1 MNTVSH
7 KYRQSA
13 LLLLTAA
20 IWGSAF
26 VAQQTGMDYVG
37 PFTFN
42 AARSLLG
49 GLALLPLIAFFS
61 SREKRS
67 SAQQASA
74 DHTAD
79 RKTLWT
85 GGILCGI
92 VLFAASTLQQVG
104 IQYTTVGKAGF
115 ITAQF
120 FTCYFFI
127 FGWKIQLARY
137 AKINAADVPTAPA
150 FNPPWNNPKK
160 PLSFTASF
168 TPWNSRCPNPS
179 SGTDAPAPA
188 YSANGS

>member
-42 AARSLLG
+42 AARNLLG
-49 GLALLPLIAFFS
+49 GLTLLPLIVFFS
-61 SREKRS
+61 SCKKRTLPPDAS
-67 SAQQASA
+67 SENGTQS
-74 DHTAD
+74 
-79 RKTLWT
+79 KTLWA

-92 VLFAASTLQQVG
+92 ALFAASALQQIG

-115 ITAQF
+115 ITALYIVPVPPK
-120 FTCYFFI
+120 TSTTE
-127 FGWKIQLARY
+127 GLARSSHCRCRS
-137 AKINAADVPTAPA
+137 
-150 FNPPWNNPKK
+150 
-160 PLSFTASF
+160 LSALHDRRILLFAEGRSSCACLC
-168 TPWNSRCPNPS
+168 SRIYHTYS
-179 SGTDAPAPA
+179 S
-188 YSANGS
+188 Y

>member
-42 AARSLLG
+42 AARNLLG
-49 GLALLPLIAFFS
+49 GLTLLPLIVFFS
-61 SREKRS
+61 SCKKRTLPPDAS
-67 SAQQASA
+67 SENGTQS
-74 DHTAD
+74 
-79 RKTLWT
+79 KTLWA

-92 VLFAASTLQQVG
+92 ALFAASALQQIG

-115 ITAQF
+115 ITALYIVLVSGLRPVPPK
-120 FTCYFFI
+120 TSTTE
-127 FGWKIQLARY
+127 GLARSSHCRCRS
-137 AKINAADVPTAPA
+137 
-150 FNPPWNNPKK
+150 
-160 PLSFTASF
+160 LSALHDRRILLFAEGRSSCACLC
-168 TPWNSRCPNPS
+168 SRIYHTYS
-179 SGTDAPAPA
+179 S
-188 YSANGS
+188 Y

>member
-42 AARSLLG
+42 AARNLLG
-49 GLALLPLIAFFS
+49 GLTLLPLIVFFS
-61 SREKRS
+61 SRKKRTLPPDAS
-67 SAQQASA
+67 SGNGTQS
-74 DHTAD
+74 
-79 RKTLWT
+79 KTLWA

-92 VLFAASTLQQVG
+92 ALFAASTLQQIG

-115 ITAQF
+115 ITALYIVLVPVCGLFLRKRVQPKV
-120 FTCYFFI
+120 
-127 FGWKIQLARY
+127 WLAVLIAVAGLY
-137 AKINAADVPTAPA
+137 LLCMTDG
-150 FNPPWNNPKK
+150 
-160 PLSFTASF
+160 SFS
-168 TPWNSRCPNPS
+168 
-179 SGTDAPAPA
+179 
-188 YSANGS
+188 

>member
-42 AARSLLG
+42 AARNLLG
-49 GLALLPLIAFFS
+49 GLTLLPLIVFFS
-61 SREKRS
+61 SRKKRTLPPDAS
-67 SAQQASA
+67 SENGTQP
-74 DHTAD
+74 
-79 RKTLWT
+79 KTLWA

-92 VLFAASTLQQVG
+92 ALFVASTLQQIG

-115 ITAQF
+115 ITALYIVLVPVCGLF
-120 FTCYFFI
+120 LRKRSSHCRCRSLSALHDRRILLFAEGRSSCAC
-127 FGWKIQLARY
+127 LCARIY
-137 AKINAADVPTAPA
+137 RTY
-150 FNPPWNNPKK
+150 
-160 PLSFTASF
+160 
-168 TPWNSRCPNPS
+168 
-179 SGTDAPAPA
+179 SGH
-188 YSANGS
+188 

>member
-42 AARSLLG
+42 AARNLLG
-49 GLALLPLIAFFS
+49 GLTLLPLIVFFS
-61 SREKRS
+61 SRKKRTLPPDAS
-67 SAQQASA
+67 SENGTQP
-74 DHTAD
+74 
-79 RKTLWT
+79 KTLWA

-92 VLFAASTLQQVG
+92 ALFVASTLQQIG

-115 ITAQF
+115 ITALTSYLFRSAACSSENEYSRRSGSQF
-120 FTCYFFI
+120 S
-127 FGWKIQLARY
+127 L
-137 AKINAADVPTAPA
+137 
-150 FNPPWNNPKK
+150 
-160 PLSFTASF
+160 
-168 TPWNSRCPNPS
+168 PS
-179 SGTDAPAPA
+179 PVSIC
-188 YSANGS
+188 SA